1 MLRKQQVLKNDFSLD
16 SRKKEKKHVYSI
28 FSFVLAFLLL
38 FSFSIL
44 PLEFCHAIGTPS
56 YFDSRVYPQGLVDE
70 GSVNAGQKN
79 SEAEFAFLPTS
90 EWTTLSANLQT
101 GNFMVLAPLVT
112 VQGVPNSL
120 SIFLTYNHF
129 NASVDIGV
137 GKGWMTN
144 LHACVEEDSQTNDL
158 TYVTATGAKLAF
170 TYAGPSTPYI
180 NPSGFVGEAEKNGDG
195 TYTITPL
202 GEGSLT
208 FDSTGKLTT
217 LSNRCDDGEQTVSY
231 TSGRPTAITDSLSDR
246 AITLTWNE
254 SGKLT
259 GITDSMS
266 HSWTLG
272 YSQAGDDLTSIT
284 QPVASTPP
292 NCEFSYDANHKME
305 THTDFLGSVYEID
318 YIASG
323 DHAGKL
329 YSVTDPNEHVTSFAY
344 AVNVDGYAKQT
355 ILTDAEDRDT
365 AYYFGSTSG
374 HRDGC
379 KSANHLPFFGC
390 DIQCERTDDRL

>member
-79 SEAEFAFLPTS
+79 SQAEFAFLPTS

-158 TYVTATGAKLAF
+158 TYVTATGPK
-170 TYAGPSTPYI
+170 G
-180 NPSGFVGEAEKNGDG
+180 
-195 TYTITPL
+195 
-202 GEGSLT
+202 
-208 FDSTGKLTT
+208 
-217 LSNRCDDGEQTVSY
+217 LS
-231 TSGRPTAITDSLSDR
+231 
-246 AITLTWNE
+246 
-254 SGKLT
+254 
-259 GITDSMS
+259 
-266 HSWTLG
+266 
-272 YSQAGDDLTSIT
+272 
-284 QPVASTPP
+284 
-292 NCEFSYDANHKME
+292 
-305 THTDFLGSVYEID
+305 
-318 YIASG
+318 
-323 DHAGKL
+323 
-329 YSVTDPNEHVTSFAY
+329 
-344 AVNVDGYAKQT
+344 
-355 ILTDAEDRDT
+355 
-365 AYYFGSTSG
+365 
-374 HRDGC
+374 
-379 KSANHLPFFGC
+379 
-390 DIQCERTDDRL
+390 